1 MTRYLKLLAFNE
13 FFATLKTIKISYYIR
28 YYIFCVIETQLPNPD
43 LCQAVHTYRTT
54 GKCNPITSNPPSE
67 SNQNSSHT
75 CTSAPPPLLSANQRS
90 LLLLRQ
96 PASQPASQPARG
108 VVKQLHPLCHHNLT
122 DPSDAQTPQMQDNKA
137 LARRYI
143 LIPLTQ
149 SSPTAD
155 SATML

>member
-75 CTSAPPPLLSANQRS
+75 CTSAPPLCC
-90 LLLLRQ
+90 Q
-96 PASQPASQPARG
+96 PTKDHSSSSASQPASQPARG

>member
-75 CTSAPPPLLSANQRS
+75 CTSAPPLCCQPTKDHSSSSAS
-90 LLLLRQ
+90 Q
-96 PASQPASQPARG
+96 PASQPASQRCRKAATPS
-108 VVKQLHPLCHHNLT
+108 VPPQLNRPQRRS
-122 DPSDAQTPQMQDNKA
+122 DPSN
-137 LARRYI
+137 AR
-143 LIPLTQ
+143 Q
-149 SSPTAD
+149 
-155 SATML
+155 

>member
-43 LCQAVHTYRTT
+43 LRQAVHTYRTT

-67 SNQNSSHT
+67 SNLNSSHT
-75 CTSAPPPLLSANQRS
+75 CTSAPPLLSANQRS
-90 LLLLRQ
+90 LILR
-96 PASQPASQPARG
+96 QPARG

-137 LARRYI
+137 LARRHI
-143 LIPLTQ
+143 LIPLAQ

>member
-43 LCQAVHTYRTT
+43 LRQAVHTYRTT

-67 SNQNSSHT
+67 SNLNSSHT
-75 CTSAPPPLLSANQRS
+75 CTSAPPLCC
-90 LLLLRQ
+90 Q
-96 PASQPASQPARG
+96 PTKDHSSSASQPASQPARG

-137 LARRYI
+137 LARRHI
-143 LIPLTQ
+143 LIPLAQ